1 MTPISGESAEAPDP
15 DGHGI
20 TEEEADVT
28 DALVQQLEA
37 PTDDEDDGSSDG
49 GEGDANAGWHALQ
62 YATFMT
68 GTYQF
73 VKEKHKAQGYLAKEL
88 ARAKQ
93 EIDDDGDD
101 VAAKRPTIEVG
112 ALFEGEMQTL

>member
-1 MTPISGESAEAPDP
+1 MTLASGESPEAPDP
-15 DGHGI
+15 EKSGM
-20 TEEEADVT
+20 EEEADVT

-49 GEGDANAGWHALQ
+49 GEVDANTGWHALQ

-88 ARAKQ
+88 ARANL
-93 EIDDDGDD
+93 EFDEDADDQ
-101 VAAKRPTIEVG
+101 AAKRPTIEVHCLKG
-112 ALFEGEMQTL
+112 KHRLL